1 MGHPVASAG
10 DLVDFMAC
18 EHLASLEGRV
28 KAGELE
34 RRPLT
39 PDEQLV
45 VRKGQDHERAYLAK
59 LRAEGKDVVS
69 VRGRPDA
76 EGRRQ
81 AAAETIALL
90 ERGVEIVHNAHFVD
104 LDEGWSGV
112 ADFLLRVPGPSRLGD
127 WHYEVADTKLA
138 RSAKVSTI
146 VQLCVYGELL
156 ERIQGVA
163 PKWMYAI
170 LGDGSTNSFLCA
182 DYDAYYRRLKGRFL
196 ARDVEAPTYPEPVEY
211 CARCHWNDACVE
223 RRRSDDHLSIVA
235 NVRRSQIVKLADVD
249 ITTAAALA
257 AAVDDQRPR
266 RLQRT
271 TFDSIRAQAK
281 LQVAARA
288 DGVARHEFLPFV
300 AERGFAALPEPDPG
314 DVYFDMEGDPFYDK
328 GLEYLFGVSYRDDR
342 GELVYRAFWG
352 HDRAEER
359 TAFEAFVDFI
369 GERRARF
376 PNMHV
381 YHYAPYE
388 TTALKKLASSHGTRE
403 DEVDVL
409 LRERVMI
416 DLLAV
421 VRQSLRASF
430 ESYSLK
436 SIERFYLP
444 ARAGDVKDG
453 LGSVVAYELYRDT
466 HDAATL
472 AHIEAYNRD
481 DCDSTLL
488 LHEWLVAR
496 RAEAMAH
503 FATVELPW
511 RERGAITKTPE
522 PDEVRDGLVVELLAP
537 IGDHDAESGEERART
552 LVAHL
557 VPYHKREAK
566 PEWWA
571 YFARIEA
578 PLEELVDESNAIG
591 ELKPTDSPPRV
602 EKRSLVY
609 EFTFPAQE
617 HKLHAGSEVHDP
629 ATKASAGRIL
639 TLDDDAGILWLHRGP
654 SLKEVAL
661 PPAIVSGGP
670 IHDRVQR
677 DALVRFGRA
686 YATDGATT
694 EYRALGALVRR
705 EPPRVRG
712 RVAGG
717 PLDDGHVDAES
728 LTKLTLAL
736 DDSYVFVQ
744 GPPGTGK
751 TWLGAQ
757 TIVALLAA
765 GKRVG
770 VTAKSHK
777 AIHNLLAWVEHF
789 AIERGQPFRG
799 IKKST
804 GTEESVFA
812 SPHGLIG
819 SSGDFALCSSDVGMQ
834 LVAGTAWLFPDPRLD
849 AAFDVLVIDEAGQV
863 SLADAIACGTAA
875 HNLILLGDP
884 MQLPHVSSAT
894 HPLGT
899 DSSVLKH
906 LLGEGDTVL
915 PEMGLFLGTSFR
927 MHESICSFVSALA
940 YDGRLSADEACN
952 QQRVDLPADSPIAA
966 FAGAGLRYV
975 PVAHDGNVQQS
986 PEEADAVAG
995 IVADLVRGTV
1005 TDCAGATRPL
1015 EQSDILI
1022 VTPYNA
1028 QVRRLR
1034 TTLRTRGFGDVR
1046 VGTVDKFQGQEAPVV
1061 LFSMAS
1067 SRGDEL
1073 PRGREFL
1080 FDRNRLN
1087 VAVSRARDLAILVCS
1102 PALLDTACKN
1112 PEQLAMV
1119 NALCRFVETAAPL
1132 AGI

>member
-1 MGHPVASAG
+1 
-10 DLVDFMAC
+10 MAC

-59 LRAEGKDVVS
+59 LRAERKDVVS

-163 PKWMYAI
+163 PQRMYAI
-170 LGDGSTNSFLCA
+170 LGDGSTHLFVCA
-182 DYDAYYRRLKGRFL
+182 DYTAYYRRVKHRFL
-196 ARDVEAPTYPEPVEY
+196 ARDTAASTYPEPVEH
-211 CARCHWNDACVE
+211 CARCHWNEACLE
-223 RRRSDDHLSIVA
+223 RRRADDHLSVVA
-235 NVRRSQIVKLADVD
+235 NVRRSQIAKLAEAS

-257 AAVDDQRPR
+257 AAPDAQRPR
-266 RLQRT
+266 RLQRS
-271 TFDSIRAQAK
+271 TFEAIRAQAA
-281 LQVAARA
+281 LQVAARNE
-288 DGVARHEFLPFV
+288 GRPRYEFLPFA
-300 AERGFAALPEPDPG
+300 AERGFGALPEPDPG
-314 DVYFDMEGDPFYDK
+314 DVYFDMEGDPFFDDD
-328 GLEYLFGVSYRDDR
+328 GLEYLFGVSYRDER
-342 GELVYRAFWG
+342 CEPAFRAFWG
-352 HDRAEER
+352 HDRAAER
-359 TAFEAFVDFI
+359 AAFEAFVDFVA
-369 GERRARF
+369 ERRARF

-381 YHYAPYE
+381 YHFAPYE
-388 TTALKKLASSHGTRE
+388 TTALKKLASRHATCE
-403 DEVDVL
+403 DDVDVL
-409 LRERVMI
+409 LRERVMV
-416 DLLAV
+416 DLYGV
-421 VRQSLRASF
+421 VRQALRASF

-436 SIERFYLP
+436 SIERFYSP
-444 ARAGDVKDG
+444 PRGEEVKDA

-466 HDAATL
+466 RDATTL
-472 AHIEAYNRD
+472 AEIEAYNRA
-481 DCDSTLL
+481 DCDSTLR
-488 LHEWLVAR
+488 LHDWLR
-496 RAEAMAH
+496 ERKDEAVAH
-503 FATVELPW
+503 FAAGELPW
-511 RERGAITKTPE
+511 RERGEITKPPE
-522 PDEVRDGLVVELLAP
+522 SDEVRDGLIEELLAP
-537 IGDHDAESGEERART
+537 IGDRDAATGEERART

-571 YFARIEA
+571 YFARVEA

-591 ELKPTDSPPRV
+591 ELTATASPPRV
-602 EKRSLVY
+602 EKKSLLH

-617 HKLHAGSEVHDP
+617 HKLHAGTDVHDP
-629 ATKASAGRIL
+629 STKAKAGSIES
-639 TLDDDAGILWLHRGP
+639 LDDDAGVLWLKRGP
-654 SLKEVAL
+654 SLKDVSL
-661 PPAIVSGGP
+661 PPAIVLGGP
-670 IHDRVQR
+670 IPDKAQR
-677 DALVRFGRA
+677 SALVRFGRA

-694 EYRALGALVRR
+694 EYRALGALVRC

-717 PLDDGHVDAES
+717 PLDDGRTDAAS
-728 LTKLTLAL
+728 LTKLVLAL

-744 GPPGTGK
+744 GPPGSGK

-777 AIHNLLAWVEHF
+777 AIHNLLAWVERF
-789 AIERGQPFRG
+789 AIVFGQPFRG
-799 IKKST
+799 IKRRSGGDET
-804 GTEESVFA
+804 VFD
-812 SPHGLIG
+812 SPHGLIE
-819 SSGDFALCSSDVGMQ
+819 SSDDFARCTDGGIQ
-834 LVAGTAWLFPDPRLD
+834 LVAGTAWLFSDARLD

-875 HNLILLGDP
+875 RNVILLGDP
-884 MQLPHVSSAT
+884 MQLPHVSAAI
-894 HPLGT
+894 HPPGA
-899 DSSVLKH
+899 DASVLTH
-906 LLGEGDTVL
+906 LLGERDTVS

-927 MHESICSFVSALA
+927 MHASVCAFVSALA
-940 YDGRLSADEACN
+940 YEGRLKPAEACDR
-952 QQRVDLPADSPIAA
+952 QRVDLSAGGG
-966 FAGAGLRYV
+966 FAGLSGAGLRYL
-975 PVAHDGNVQQS
+975 PIAHTGNVQQS
-986 PEEADAVAG
+986 PEEADAIVDAVAALLG
-995 IVADLVRGTV
+995 GTV
-1005 TDCAGATRPL
+1005 TDCDGITRPL
-1015 EQSDILI
+1015 EQRDILI

-1034 TTLRTRGFGDVR
+1034 TTLRTRSFGDVR
-1046 VGTVDKFQGQEAPVV
+1046 AGTVDKFQGQEAQVV
-1061 LFSMAS
+1061 FFSMAS

-1087 VAVSRARDLAILVCS
+1087 VAVSRARSLAILVCS